1 MKRGKV
7 WSYMVVAVLSLS
19 LPAGMALAADKS
31 QGLKKR
37 VEKLGALVGE
47 SECKAFMQNVALF
60 KQAGLSYQPSLVVPV
75 EEVIGCKD
83 KEALRILM
91 GMYIF
96 DANYALLFGKKK
108 EYEATDA
115 LLRRDIPERLNLGG
129 KLKIQTLSPDER
141 RKIAEDPND
150 PANREVFTKY
160 VVANTRSILQEAQ
173 SDQEIMVLMVD
184 SLYGSVIQS
193 LYVACKLAL
202 AAGTGDKLMALFNE
216 QARRVDRTQRALDV
230 FADDP
235 YMAGLVG
242 HAERAP
248 VLKPVFDLLTHMK
261 GNLTEGYVKVILA
274 RVEPERSKVVV
285 TCK

>member
-1 MKRGKV
+1 MKRGKIC
-7 WSYMVVAVLSLS
+7 SCMVAAVLSLS
-19 LPAGMALAADKS
+19 LLAGMALAADKS
-31 QGLKKR
+31 QGLKRR
-37 VEKLGALVGE
+37 VEKLGALIGE
-47 SECKAFMQNVALF
+47 NECKALMQNVALY
-60 KQAGLSYQPSLVVPV
+60 KQAGLSYQPSLMVPV
-75 EEVIGCKD
+75 EGVIGCKD
-83 KEALRILM
+83 KEPLRIIM
-91 GMYIF
+91 GMYTF

-160 VVANTRSILQEAQ
+160 IVANLRSFLQEAQ

-202 AAGTGDKLMALFNE
+202 AAGSGSQLIALFND
-216 QARRVDRTQRALDV
+216 QARRVDKTLRVLDV

-235 YMAGLVG
+235 YLAGLVG
-242 HAERAP
+242 HAEREP
-248 VLKPVFDLLTHMK
+248 VLKPVFDLLSHMR
-261 GNLTEGYVKVILA
+261 GNLTEGYVKAILA
-274 RVEPERSKVVV
+274 RVEPERSKVIAR
-285 TCK
+285 CK